1 MSGDKMDGPDSVSL
15 PIAVVPDQTIDLSV
29 NLIAP
34 NTAGHYEGY
43 WQLLSSDGKPFPTGP
58 SVNDHIWVKIRAVA
72 PAFNTLTPTPVAAQ
86 GTPPGLTPIGQ
97 ATSTLDITY
106 DFAANAC
113 SAQWESTD
121 GTLPCPGLDGDIR
134 GFVAAQGQANLEDG
148 TTAPLP
154 TLLTFPSSA
163 SNGFIQATYPEIQIE
178 AGDHIQTTVSCEQGA
193 NSCSVLFSINYL
205 DPSGTSHGLWTL
217 GEFYDGKYFNLD
229 QDLSQLAGQ
238 KVKFVLN
245 VSSLGSSA
253 GDRALWV
260 APRIVHFPVVVPT
273 AVDTST
279 PSLPA
284 PTQTPI
290 PTAPATQTAV
300 PTATITVTPT
310 PNPAAGNQNPLPSV
324 QQIIDN
330 VISFFQQLFGGKK

>member
-1 MSGDKMDGPDSVSL
+1 MSGDKMDGPDSVAL
-15 PIAVVPDQTIDLSV
+15 PIAVGPGQIIDLSV
-29 NLIAP
+29 NLIVP
-34 NTAGHYEGY
+34 NTTGHYEGY

-72 PAFNTLTPTPVAAQ
+72 PAFNTPTPALTAAS
-86 GTPPGLTPIGQ
+86 GTPPGSTPTRQ
-97 ATSTLDITY
+97 ATSTLDVLY
-106 DFAANAC
+106 DFVVNAC
-113 SAQWESTD
+113 TAQWESSD
-121 GTLPCPGLDGDIR
+121 GTLPCPGLDGDIH
-134 GFVAAQGQANLEDG
+134 GFVESASQANLEDG

-154 TLLTFPSSA
+154 TLLTFPSS
-163 SNGFIQATYPEIQIE
+163 STNGFIQATYPEMQIE

-193 NSCSVLFSINYL
+193 TSCSVLFSINYL

-229 QDLSQLAGQ
+229 LDLSPLAGQ

-260 APRIVHFPVVVPT
+260 EPRIVQFPVIVPT

-284 PTQTPI
+284 PSLTP
-290 PTAPATQTAV
+290 TQTASATPTQTTV
-300 PTATITVTPT
+300 PSASVTPT
-310 PNPAAGNQNPLPSV
+310 PASGNQNPQPPI

-330 VISFFQQLFGGKK
+330 IISFFQQLFGGKK